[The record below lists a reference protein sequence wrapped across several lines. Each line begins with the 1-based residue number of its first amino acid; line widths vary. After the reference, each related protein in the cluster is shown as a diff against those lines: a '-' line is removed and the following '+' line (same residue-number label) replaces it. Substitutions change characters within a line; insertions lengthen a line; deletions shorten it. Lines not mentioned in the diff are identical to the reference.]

1 MRSVIRVRW
10 LMAMFALLM
19 AGGCMA
25 SGWMGGKASEP
36 SRTERIEHHVEV
48 NLRRISLSVPAGG
61 RAFASVDPGPLIV
74 PRTKED
80 HLKPRSIFTREYGK
94 SESLGKDIGAFRI
107 SLDVVSLPRKLPRKI
122 EDSPDK
128 LANLIASV
136 EKNPSE
142 KAIVLAGN
150 VQWVFED
157 VPEGIFGHL
166 FLYTRQL
173 DDDVLITVWFVMDR
187 DRMQSDPAWLTAR
200 RRDID
205 TVLRSVVIE

>member
-1 MRSVIRVRW
+1 
-10 LMAMFALLM
+10 MAMFALLM

-61 RAFASVDPGPLIV
+61 RAFAPVDPGPLIV

-80 HLKPRSIFTREYGK
+80 HLKPRSIFSREYGK
-94 SESLGKDIGAFRI
+94 SESLGKDVGAFLI
-107 SLDVVSLPRKLPRKI
+107 SLDVVSIPRRLGKAPEPI
-122 EDSPDK
+122 DE
-128 LANLIASV
+128 LADFIARA
-136 EKNPSE
+136 EQTPSE
-142 KAIVLAGN
+142 KKIVEIGNAGWI
-150 VQWVFED
+150 QRESAQ
-157 VPEGIFGHL
+157 GMFGHL
-166 FLYTRQL
+166 FLYTRRL